1 MRAAEPI
8 KTANFADL
16 PHNPD
21 LDRQR
26 IRDLCRRIAKRIEAD
41 IVLLDALDG
50 DTDFEFDDEL
60 EDENEHGGDV
70 QDEPHD
76 AQFDDEHAAQPV
88 FMGGGAFYAG
98 SFGRDA

>member
-1 MRAAEPI
+1 MRGAEPS
-8 KTANFADL
+8 KPAKFADL
-16 PHNPD
+16 PAD
-21 LDRQR
+21 LRE
-26 IRDLCRRIAKRIEAD
+26 IRLELANRIEAY
-41 IVLLDALDG
+41 IALLDALDG

-88 FMGGGAFYAG
+88 FMGGGAFQAG
-98 SFGRDA
+98 SFGRGA